1 MTEFFLIGPDSTAK
15 SAFRAHMLNPSSGFK
30 PVEHYKPGAYRL
42 NFNFRFNF
50 PDPEWMPGS
59 SFYGQELII
68 MPDDAEKTS
77 NLRDTFD
84 PVILLFC
91 DFSKPES
98 LDAAKIQYQSFKEA
112 HPANAII
119 LVNTM
124 AAGSA
129 LVDHSFIPKLFYGVK
144 RYLELTPDAHARD
157 YAVIIKRSFLCLQ
170 ARSDRRNGLEGE
182 QRTLAAEISTYL
194 EGLVRPKHISI
205 PTTKIGLFSSL
216 SSFFVAKAKEPE
228 PAYSREDLSMAAY
241 VLLQVLQGKKRDFS
255 DLTPKQLTALRGE
268 PALAALYN
276 KADTLLKDLES
287 YDLVSRMWTRAPVPE
302 AIAGA
307 GVTRPA

>member
-1 MTEFFLIGPDSTAK
+1 MEFFLIGPDSTAK
-15 SAFRAHMLNPSSGFK
+15 SAFRAHMLNLASGFK
-30 PVEHYKPGAYRL
+30 PVEHYKPGAHRL
-42 NFNFRFNF
+42 TFNFSFDF

-59 SFYGQELII
+59 SFNGQELII
-68 MPDDAEKTS
+68 MPDGSEMTS

-98 LDAAKIQYQSFKEA
+98 LDAAKIQYQRFKEG

-124 AAGSA
+124 AAGSS

-144 RYLELTPDAHARD
+144 RYLELTPEAHARD
-157 YAVIIKRSFLCLQ
+157 YAVIIKRSFLSLQ
-170 ARSDRRNGLEGE
+170 ARSDRRNGLDGE
-182 QRTLAAEISTYL
+182 QRVLAAEVKAYV
-194 EGLVRPKHISI
+194 EGLARHVSI
-205 PTTKIGLFSSL
+205 PTAKTGILSSL
-216 SSFFVAKAKEPE
+216 SSFFVAKAVE

-241 VLLQVLQGKKRDFS
+241 VLLQVLQEKKRDFS
-255 DLTPKQLTALRGE
+255 DLTPKQLFALRGE

-276 KADTLLKDLES
+276 KADGLLKDLES
-287 YDLVSRMWTRAPVPE
+287 YDLVSRMWARAPVPE